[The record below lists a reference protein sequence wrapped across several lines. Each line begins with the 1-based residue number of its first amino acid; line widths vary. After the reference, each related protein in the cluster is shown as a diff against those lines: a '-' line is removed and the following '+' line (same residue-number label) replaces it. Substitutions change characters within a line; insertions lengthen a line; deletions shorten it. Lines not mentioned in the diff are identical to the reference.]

1 MTKAQ
6 TTSTDTGSTT
16 KAKPKTMHHHTV
28 TDWRTGDQA
37 AYLGDHSMGVASVAF
52 SGLQTVLALL
62 MQNEV
67 DREHEHG
74 SELSGY
80 SVEGLLCA
88 AEACAELA
96 QQMMMGKG
104 MDGHVYECG
113 TPQHE
118 YIKAHVRHVAGG
130 RMA

>member
-1 MTKAQ
+1 MI
-6 TTSTDTGSTT
+6 
-16 KAKPKTMHHHTV
+16 KAKHKTLPRNSV

-52 SGLQTVLALL
+52 SGLQTVLSLL

-67 DREHEHG
+67 DREHEDG

>member
-1 MTKAQ
+1 MINAQ
-6 TTSTDTGSTT
+6 TASAST
-16 KAKPKTMHHHTV
+16 KAKHKTLPRNTV

-37 AYLGDHSMGVASVAF
+37 AYLGDHSVGVASVAF

-67 DREHEHG
+67 DREHEDG

-118 YIKAHVRHVAGG
+118 YIKALVRHVAGG